1 MPHSQQNTL
10 LDVVDLKTYFYTD
23 DGVVK
28 AVDGVSFQVMDGE
41 VLGLVGE
48 SGCGKSVTSIS
59 IMGLIDSPGKIEG
72 GKILFEGTNL
82 LEIDQSRMDSLR
94 GNQISMIFQQPL
106 SSLNPLFTIG
116 NQVMEVLLTH
126 SHIKKEDAWEKAV
139 ELLKIVGMPDPEKK
153 AKSYPHEISGGQAQ
167 RVMIAIALAL
177 SPKLLIAD
185 EPTTALDVTVQ
196 AQILD
201 LMKGLRSQFI
211 TSIIFITHDLGVIAE
226 MADRVAIMYAGKI
239 VEDAATQVLFDN
251 PKHPYTLGLM
261 ASVPVLGQLREE
273 LDTIPGNVPNLV
285 NLPAGCRFASRCQA
299 RLDHNLEICTLQ
311 EPDLIPTEPGH
322 EVRCWLYQTPPEGNL
337 SSTPPGESKFGRRE
351 AK

>member
-1 MPHSQQNTL
+1 MPLSKQNTL
-10 LDVVDLKTYFYTD
+10 LDVNDLKTYFYTD

-72 GKILFEGTNL
+72 GKILFEGLNL
-82 LEIDQSRMDSLR
+82 LEIGQSQMDSLR

-126 SHIKKEDAWEKAV
+126 THIKKEDAWEKAV

-201 LMKGLRSQFI
+201 LMKGLRSQFN

-226 MADRVAIMYAGKI
+226 MADRVVIMYAGII
-239 VEDAATQVLFDN
+239 VETASTPILFDN

-261 ASVPVLGQLREE
+261 ASVPILGQLREE

-285 NLPAGCRFASRCQA
+285 DLPAGCRFASRCQA
-299 RLDHNLEICTLQ
+299 RMDHNLDICTIQ
-311 EPDLIPTEPGH
+311 EPDLISTEPGH
-322 EVRCWLYQTPPEGNL
+322 EVRCWLYQTPTEGIL
-337 SSTPPGESKFGRRE
+337 SSVPPVEPNNKHRE